1 MTILNYI
8 CELLY
13 RYDCIIVPNF
23 GAVLT
28 SRTSAKLVSDD
39 DIFYPPQKQLSF
51 NQQIVNND
59 GLLAN
64 HISVSEK
71 ITYEAA
77 VAKVEVFVNELKV
90 ELEVNKTLSLNEIG
104 VFSLNTE
111 GNIEFEPEH
120 DNNYLIEAFGLS
132 SFKTTNVVRQ
142 EQKEEIPV
150 LVEEETEAVIE
161 VEEEEKSTRYG
172 YLKVAAGLALLLGIG
187 GFIAK
192 KYIDYNNIKEYNLV
206 EEFKGI
212 EMANEEIQSAS
223 FALDILSPLPSVSV
237 SVVKEEVEEIK
248 KFHVIAGAFRE
259 FSNAENKI
267 AQLIDSGFKAN
278 YIGENKYGLHQVAYS
293 SFSSRREAVNA
304 LNKIKRTENA
314 SAWLL
319 ISK

>member
-1 MTILNYI
+1 MTISNYI

-23 GAVLT
+23 GAILT
-28 SRTSAKLVSDD
+28 NRTSAKLVSDD
-39 DIFYPPQKQLSF
+39 HIFYPPNKQLSF
-51 NQQIVNND
+51 NQQIINND

-90 ELEVNKTLSLNEIG
+90 ELQVNKTLSLNEIG

-142 EQKEEIPV
+142 EQKEETPV
-150 LVEEETEAVIE
+150 LVEEEIETAVE

-172 YLKVAAGLALLLGIG
+172 YLKIAAGFALLLGVG

-192 KYIDYNNIKEYNLV
+192 NYIDYNNIKEYNLV

-237 SVVKEEVEEIK
+237 SINKKEEVIK
-248 KFHVIAGAFRE
+248 NFHVIAGAFRE
-259 FSNAENKI
+259 FPNAENKI
-267 AQLIDSGFKAN
+267 KQLEAKGFEAN
-278 YIGENKYGLHQVAYS
+278 YIGENRYGLHQVAYS

-304 LNKIKRTENA
+304 LNKIKRTENT